1 MRKVVRQVGVLSLG
15 KIGAAVYAA
24 LGLLVGFMFA
34 IISLLGGLA
43 SLRQSAGGAAFGMIF
58 GVGAIIIFPIFYAC
72 VGAIVLMILGAVYN
86 LVAGTIGGLELE
98 VD

>member
-15 KIGAAVYAA
+15 KVAAAVYAA
-24 LGLLVGFMFA
+24 FGLLLGFMVA
-34 IISLLGGLA
+34 IFSLLGGLA
-43 SLRQSAGGAAFGMIF
+43 SLRQSAGGAAFGMVF

-86 LVAGTIGGLELE
+86 LVAGSIGGLELDVE
-98 VD
+98 